1 MRDIQLEIK
10 RVRKNIVM
18 NNSGWGSIMLPLK
31 IEETSDVPL
40 MATNGV
46 AVFYN
51 EVALN
56 GWFDEH
62 GDKLARQILETVF
75 LHEVLHVGWQ
85 HMTRMGK
92 RNPEIWNIATDL
104 VINTQ
109 LRFIGW
115 QSNSKTNHGE
125 NIETLGGIDYD
136 SYREYFNNVS
146 LDDFKKLSAEKVYQ
160 ILITKNPPEE
170 TAKGIIINPS
180 TNQAENG
187 HNEMGGGVIQ
197 YDEQEEK
204 KKDIA
209 NGGNGKGIKTSDEL
223 SQEITERII
232 QSDQIQ
238 KAVGQG
244 SEYNSVGNARNGQ
257 GVPQDWRD
265 TLRDYASSLVES
277 SEQSYKRPNRR
288 FVAEDMYLPSN
299 VETPMM
305 SMAFA
310 IDISG
315 SVGLRARQ
323 QMVKEIETIQ
333 EEFEIEKVY
342 ITYINDHPVVLHEDL
357 PDTDLMRFW
366 DIFERGEEIEMR
378 DMMNGGTSF
387 KPFLNLIEKTNIQN
401 EIGFAMYFTDCE
413 SWDLTDDDEPDYPFI
428 WATTGYDRP
437 DNVSWGET
445 VNIYEEGY

>member
-46 AVFYN
+46 TVFYN
-51 EVALN
+51 QVALD
-56 GWFDEH
+56 GWFNEH

-109 LRFIGW
+109 LSFIGW
-115 QSNSKTNHGE
+115 QSNSKTNHDQ
-125 NIETLGGIDYD
+125 NIETLGGIDYL
-136 SYREYFNNVS
+136 SYKEYFNHVS
-146 LDDFKKLSAEKVYQ
+146 LTDFQKLTAEKVYQ

-209 NGGNGKGIKTSDEL
+209 NGGDGKGVKSANGL

-244 SEYNSVGNARNGQ
+244 SEYDSVGNARKGQ
-257 GVPQDWRD
+257 GVPKDWRD

-315 SVGLRARQ
+315 SVGLKERQ
-323 QMVKEIETIQ
+323 QMVQEIESIQ

-387 KPFLNLIEKTNIQN
+387 KPFLNLIEKTDIQN

-413 SWDLTDDDEPDYPFI
+413 AWDLTDDDEPDYPFI

>member
-46 AVFYN
+46 TVFYN
-51 EVALN
+51 QVALD
-56 GWFDEH
+56 GWFNEH

-109 LRFIGW
+109 LSFIGW
-115 QSNSKTNHGE
+115 QSNSKTNHDQ
-125 NIETLGGIDYD
+125 NIETLGGIDYL
-136 SYREYFNNVS
+136 SYKEYFNHVS
-146 LDDFKKLSAEKVYQ
+146 LTDFQKLTAEKVYQ

-209 NGGNGKGIKTSDEL
+209 NGGDGKGVKSANGL

-244 SEYNSVGNARNGQ
+244 SEYDSVGNARKGQ
-257 GVPQDWRD
+257 GVPKDWRD

-315 SVGLRARQ
+315 SVGLKERQ
-323 QMVKEIETIQ
+323 QMVQEIESIQ

-387 KPFLNLIEKTNIQN
+387 KPFLNLIEKTDIQN

-413 SWDLTDDDEPDYPFI
+413 SWDLTDDDEPDYP

>member
-1 MRDIQLEIK
+1 MENYIVKQYKNGKTTGVVK
-10 RVRKNIVM
+10 RFKGLKQATAHADKQGGDHRVHKEDSHGVKR
-18 NNSGWGSIMLPLK
+18 LP
-31 IEETSDVPL
+31 
-40 MATNGV
+40 
-46 AVFYN
+46 
-51 EVALN
+51 
-56 GWFDEH
+56 
-62 GDKLARQILETVF
+62 
-75 LHEVLHVGWQ
+75 
-85 HMTRMGK
+85 MGK

-104 VINTQ
+104 VINTE
-109 LRFIGW
+109 LEYM
-115 QSNSKTNHGE
+115 SSKMNHGA
-125 NIETLGGIDYD
+125 NIRKLGGIEFYDYQD
-136 SYREYFNNVS
+136 YFNVGMRE
-146 LDDFKKLSAEKVYQ
+146 FKTLSAEKVYQ
-160 ILITKNPPEE
+160 ILVTKNPPQE
-170 TAKGIIINPS
+170 TAQGIIINPS

-187 HNEMGGGVIQ
+187 HNKMGGGVIQ

-204 KKDIA
+204 KKDIES
-209 NGGNGKGIKTSDEL
+209 GGNGKGIKTSAQL

-244 SEYNSVGNARNGQ
+244 SDYNSVGNARNGQ

-288 FVAEDMYLPSN
+288 FVAQDMYLPSN

-445 VNIYEEGY
+445 VNIYEESY